1 MIRAIVF
8 DLDGTLI
15 DSRRDIAAS
24 ANHALAANGFS
35 ELSLEEIEGYVGDGA
50 RALLARSARLDESD
64 SRVDALVE
72 AFLDYYTAHPI
83 DSTSLMPGA
92 REALAAFP
100 STPLALCTN
109 KPRRTTLAVLAGLG
123 LTETFRAVSAG
134 GDHREKKPHPRP
146 ILALG
151 EVLSVP
157 PAAILMVGD
166 GAQDVLAGRA
176 AGAVTVGVRGGIQPV
191 ERLLEA
197 RPDHLLETLHE
208 LPGLVTKLGVAGT
221 PP

>member
-24 ANHALAANGFS
+24 TNHALATLGFA
-35 ELSLEEIEGYVGDGA
+35 ELSLNEIVGYIGDGA
-50 RALLARSARLDESD
+50 RALLACSARLDEADARLD
-64 SRVDALVE
+64 SLVD
-72 AFLDYYTAHPI
+72 AFLDYYEAHPVA
-83 DSTSLMPGA
+83 STSLMPGA

-100 STPLALCTN
+100 SLKVALCTN

-123 LTETFRAVSAG
+123 LTDSFLAVSAG
-134 GDHREKKPHPRP
+134 GDHPEKKPHPRP

-151 EVLSVP
+151 ERLGVEPREL
-157 PAAILMVGD
+157 LMVGD

-176 AGAVTVGVRGGIQPV
+176 AGAVTVGVRGGIQAV
-191 ERLLEA
+191 ERLLA
-197 RPDHLLETLHE
+197 AKPDHLLDTLHE
-208 LPGLVTKLGVAGT
+208 LPALVARLDR
-221 PP
+221 

>member
-24 ANHALAANGFS
+24 ANHALAAHGFP

-50 RALLARSARLDESD
+50 RALLARSARLDELD
-64 SRVDALVE
+64 SRLDQLIE
-72 AFLDYYTAHPI
+72 TFLDYYTAHPI
-83 DSTSLMPGA
+83 DSTTLMPGA
-92 REALAAFP
+92 REALVEFA
-100 STPLALCTN
+100 SLPLALCTN

-123 LTETFRAVSAG
+123 LSSTFRAVSAG
-134 GDHREKKPHPRP
+134 GDHPEKKPHPRP

-151 EVLSVP
+151 EILAVP
-157 PAAILMVGD
+157 AGALLMVRD
-166 GAQDVLAGRA
+166 GEQDVLAGRA
-176 AGAVTVGVRGGIQPV
+176 AGALTVGVRGGIQPV

-197 RPDHLLETLHE
+197 RPDHLLETLYE
-208 LPGLVTKLGVAGT
+208 LPALVEKLGVAS
-221 PP
+221 